1 MTVKQIRVLIADDN
15 RAYRKGVR
23 IRLEHAPGIAV
34 IGEVSNGVDAVMA
47 ARSERA
53 SVVLMDLN
61 MPGGGGLEATRALA
75 GPGVDRPVAVVVVT
89 SHEADRFVIEALDSG
104 AVGYLV
110 KNHDTTQLVEAVRSA
125 ASGTAL
131 VSTRVT
137 PAVIR
142 EFTRRGE
149 QSAMGSASPAILTS
163 AQLAVARELS
173 RGHTSNE
180 ALAARLGVS
189 INTVRA
195 QLHSALKRTQ
205 LADRT
210 QLALWAVRHGLDR
223 TETSSDQFRKIAA
236 TATRRA

>member
-104 AVGYLV
+104 ACGYLV

-223 TETSSDQFRKIAA
+223 TETSSDRMNSEK
-236 TATRRA
+236 

>member
-23 IRLEHAPGIAV
+23 IRLEHAPGIV
-34 IGEVSNGVDAVMA
+34 VVGEVSNGVDAVMA

-223 TETSSDQFRKIAA
+223 TETSSDRMNSEK
-236 TATRRA
+236 

>member
-223 TETSSDQFRKIAA
+223 TETSSDR
-236 TATRRA
+236 

>member
-195 QLHSALKRTQ
+195 QLHSAIKRTQ

-223 TETSSDQFRKIAA
+223 TETSSDRMNSEK
-236 TATRRA
+236 

>member
-210 QLALWAVRHGLDR
+210 QLALWAMRHGLDR
-223 TETSSDQFRKIAA
+223 TETSSDRMKSEK
-236 TATRRA
+236 

>member
-223 TETSSDQFRKIAA
+223 TET
-236 TATRRA
+236 

>member
-223 TETSSDQFRKIAA
+223 TETSSDRMKSEK
-236 TATRRA
+236 

>member
-223 TETSSDQFRKIAA
+223 TETSSDRMNSEK
-236 TATRRA
+236 

>member
-205 LADRT
+205 LAERT

-223 TETSSDQFRKIAA
+223 TETSSDRMNSEK
-236 TATRRA
+236 

>member
-1 MTVKQIRVLIADDN
+1 MRHTYKKPTIR
-15 RAYRKGVR
+15 
-23 IRLEHAPGIAV
+23 
-34 IGEVSNGVDAVMA
+34 
-47 ARSERA
+47 AR
-53 SVVLMDLN
+53 
-61 MPGGGGLEATRALA
+61 GALA

-223 TETSSDQFRKIAA
+223 TETSSDRMNSEK
-236 TATRRA
+236 